1 MKDYRELHAR
11 ACSCVW
17 HLDSCR
23 QLSLCCLRVV
33 AVLYRCSYVLRFL
46 VASRHSACHVFSCW
60 NSSGSRASSTASA
73 SKKSTSKGG
82 SEVQFSSSWRLRLF
96 ACSLPR
102 SFSFSI
108 FFARVCCVFRH
119 PRNAGVFFYLI
130 GFVFALPCSLS
141 FLFWPILYSHASEEL
156 SLLCWLFVSF
166 HATYKY
172 TLSLYPALSR
182 SPSAS
187 SRCQSGK
194 MMTRRGRPLN
204 STWQHRNTSEFEIS
218 GNFETYLAGIGQLF
232 PFSMPW
238 TSVSSPCPSPHVLSP
253 PSRHSKGKSQ
263 VQGTI
268 YGITH
273 MQKWTNVHEKWMK
286 MTWKCIMV
294 WNGIAAGTDLA
305 KCSSPTRP
313 FCASAWL
320 HRIWLQSVPGMVERC
335 GKHKLLQI
343 YDHL

>member
-108 FFARVCCVFRH
+108 FFARVCCVFTH

-130 GFVFALPCSLS
+130 GFVFALPCSVFYFVLAS
-141 FLFWPILYSHASEEL
+141 LFTCLRGAVAVVLAFRIFPRDVQLYHSILPYHEALPLLLVVSLAKWWHAEVGH
-156 SLLCWLFVSF
+156 W
-166 HATYKY
+166 
-172 TLSLYPALSR
+172 
-182 SPSAS
+182 
-187 SRCQSGK
+187 
-194 MMTRRGRPLN
+194 TRHDN
-204 STWQHRNTSEFEIS
+204 IETHRNSKYL
-218 GNFETYLAGIGQLF
+218 ETL
-232 PFSMPW
+232 
-238 TSVSSPCPSPHVLSP
+238 
-253 PSRHSKGKSQ
+253 
-263 VQGTI
+263 
-268 YGITH
+268 
-273 MQKWTNVHEKWMK
+273 
-286 MTWKCIMV
+286 
-294 WNGIAAGTDLA
+294 
-305 KCSSPTRP
+305 
-313 FCASAWL
+313 
-320 HRIWLQSVPGMVERC
+320 
-335 GKHKLLQI
+335 KHI
-343 YDHL
+343 